1 MHIVAL
7 PNAEYAAKTRSA
19 RFRDAFLDHFNLR
32 WFKLAETKSSVAT
45 SQPLDRVAHNQFF
58 VPPQNVGYALVVDI
72 DRPEAVLDVYDRIP
86 AEIAP
91 SWVVPTNKGA
101 QAGWFIDPVN
111 LTGHDHPI
119 RYARKIG
126 KDLRQALDGDL
137 LVDPLTPSRVRNPA
151 YEHAGTFASA
161 APPVYQLGQ
170 LMAGLKAAGLW
181 TTTRVFDKTGKK
193 GKPRVRLTPKTGP
206 LDFGERNDGVFDA
219 SRFVAYAGGDYVTA
233 AWAAN
238 ERCVEPLSSSE
249 INAIIRSIA
258 GYMATEGY
266 QRQGGGIVPMPDSM
280 RQALAEMGRKG
291 GLRNSH
297 AQRAARAKG
306 PAAAAAARKRR
317 ADDQARQAKHLHR
330 KGHSRAQ
337 IAAKLGRAACTISR
351 YLRRWLPLTEAEK
364 RACITGASGERYAL
378 APTTDTLRWTLSS
391 HRPASNNNYRPQRV
405 GPPQYLRWSR
415 RSTNPRHST

>member
-1 MHIVAL
+1 
-7 PNAEYAAKTRSA
+7 
-19 RFRDAFLDHFNLR
+19 
-32 WFKLAETKSSVAT
+32 
-45 SQPLDRVAHNQFF
+45 
-58 VPPQNVGYALVVDI
+58 
-72 DRPEAVLDVYDRIP
+72 
-86 AEIAP
+86 
-91 SWVVPTNKGA
+91 
-101 QAGWFIDPVN
+101 
-111 LTGHDHPI
+111 
-119 RYARKIG
+119 
-126 KDLRQALDGDL
+126 
-137 LVDPLTPSRVRNPA
+137 
-151 YEHAGTFASA
+151 
-161 APPVYQLGQ
+161 
-170 LMAGLKAAGLW
+170 
-181 TTTRVFDKTGKK
+181 
-193 GKPRVRLTPKTGP
+193 
-206 LDFGERNDGVFDA
+206 
-219 SRFVAYAGGDYVTA
+219 
-233 AWAAN
+233 
-238 ERCVEPLSSSE
+238 CVEPLSSSE

-415 RSTNPRHST
+415 RSTNPRHSTKPPRIGQGLAKVALHGLLLVPRRRVERCKSFQARTYLCVSPRIFVHDGMIDIWSGILRRQ